1 MMILI
6 PIKTDNGRLKTV
18 DVIRYIKNHFP
29 QIKVPD
35 IDIMNVS
42 LSMLAL
48 SNDNTRKCLKCTFI
62 GTKWNNSLC
71 VYTEGTLEL
80 IFG

>member
-1 MMILI
+1 MINLH
-6 PIKTDNGRLKTV
+6 DGRLKTV

-29 QIKVPD
+29 QIQVPD

-42 LSMLAL
+42 LSMLTL
-48 SNDNTRKCLKCTFI
+48 SNDNTRKCLKGTFV

>member
-29 QIKVPD
+29 QIQVPD

-42 LSMLAL
+42 LSMLTL
-48 SNDNTRKCLKCTFI
+48 SNDNTRKCLKGTFV

>member
-1 MMILI
+1 MILI

-42 LSMLAL
+42 LSMLTL
-48 SNDNTRKCLKCTFI
+48 SNDNTRKCLKGTFV

>member
-42 LSMLAL
+42 LSMLTL
-48 SNDNTRKCLKCTFI
+48 SNDNTRKCLKGTFV

>member
-1 MMILI
+1 MILI

-42 LSMLAL
+42 LSMLTL
-48 SNDNTRKCLKCTFI
+48 SNDNTRKCLKGTFV
-62 GTKWNNSLC
+62 GTKWNSSLC

>member
-6 PIKTDNGRLKTV
+6 QIKTDNGRLKTV

-42 LSMLAL
+42 LSMLTL
-48 SNDNTRKCLKCTFI
+48 SNDNTRKCLKGTFV

>member
-1 MMILI
+1 MMVLI

-48 SNDNTRKCLKCTFI
+48 SNDSTRKCLKGTFV

>member
-1 MMILI
+1 MMVLI

-42 LSMLAL
+42 LSMLTL
-48 SNDNTRKCLKCTFI
+48 SNDNTRKCLKGTFV

>member
-1 MMILI
+1 MMVLI

-35 IDIMNVS
+35 IDIMNIS
-42 LSMLAL
+42 LSMLTL
-48 SNDNTRKCLKCTFI
+48 SNDNTRKCLKGTFV

>member
-48 SNDNTRKCLKCTFI
+48 SNDNTGKCLKGTFV

-71 VYTEGTLEL
+71 VYTEGTLGL

>member
-1 MMILI
+1 MILI

-29 QIKVPD
+29 QIQVPD

-42 LSMLAL
+42 LSMLTL
-48 SNDNTRKCLKCTFI
+48 SNDNTRKCLKGTFV

-80 IFG
+80 IFD

>member
-1 MMILI
+1 MMVLI

-42 LSMLAL
+42 LSMLTL
-48 SNDNTRKCLKCTFI
+48 SNDNTRKCLKGIFV
-62 GTKWNNSLC
+62 GTKCRILLQKKGN
-71 VYTEGTLEL
+71 Y
-80 IFG
+80 IPP

>member
-42 LSMLAL
+42 L
-48 SNDNTRKCLKCTFI
+48 
-62 GTKWNNSLC
+62 
-71 VYTEGTLEL
+71 
-80 IFG
+80 

>member
-1 MMILI
+1 MILI

-42 LSMLAL
+42 LSMLTL
-48 SNDNTRKCLKCTFI
+48 SNDNTRKCLKGSFV
-62 GTKWNNSLC
+62 GTKWNDSLC

>member
-48 SNDNTRKCLKCTFI
+48 SNDNKRKCLKGTFI

>member
-42 LSMLAL
+42 LSMLTL
-48 SNDNTRKCLKCTFI
+48 SNDNTRKCLKGTFV
-62 GTKWNNSLC
+62 GTKWNNNLC

>member
-18 DVIRYIKNHFP
+18 DVIRYIKNHFT
-29 QIKVPD
+29 QIQVPD

-42 LSMLAL
+42 LSMLTL
-48 SNDNTRKCLKCTFI
+48 SNDNTRKCLKGTFV

>member
-1 MMILI
+1 MILI

-29 QIKVPD
+29 QIQVPD

-42 LSMLAL
+42 LSMLTL
-48 SNDNTRKCLKCTFI
+48 SNDNTRKCLKGTFV